1 MFYIW
6 IAWANTQNPLLFSQV
21 NISRKKEGHDL
32 EEELRP
38 EHMFAVISATEV
50 ERRRGQLIQV
60 LFMNTS
66 KMHP

>member
-1 MFYIW
+1 MVGVNFVEIHWFVTLGIMFYIW

-38 EHMFAVISATEV
+38 EHMVAVISAT
-50 ERRRGQLIQV
+50 
-60 LFMNTS
+60 
-66 KMHP
+66 